1 MTYNSEHNTKL
12 NEIIVICRPEDCHPN
27 MLPTELKGTLG
38 SYSYKGIN
46 YRYWN
51 IFEWLSFTLQH
62 TPSDGLEMFYTKL
75 NSYISNIN
83 TSQTVKECWKKFH
96 S

>member
-1 MTYNSEHNTKL
+1 MAYNSEHNTKL

-27 MLPTELKGTLG
+27 MEPTNLKGTMG
-38 SYSYKGIN
+38 SYLYNGIY

-62 TPSDGLEMFYTKL
+62 TPAPGREMFYSEL
-75 NSYISNIN
+75 NNYISDIN
-83 TSQTVKECWKKFH
+83 TSQTVKECWKDLH